1 MTASSACQHQQDARI
16 NGISKTD
23 GGEGL
28 TQGALPRSL
37 PDICFELQAKMDAF
51 LREQTDDPVLRKVQD
66 QARVSM
72 DVIQQA
78 LRQYG

>member
-1 MTASSACQHQQDARI
+1 MTASSTCQHQQDARI
-16 NGISKTD
+16 NGISKND

-28 TQGALPRSL
+28 TQDALPRSL
-37 PDICFELQAKMDAF
+37 PDICFELQAKVDAF
-51 LREQTDDPVLRKVQD
+51 LREQTDDQVLRKVQS

>member
-16 NGISKTD
+16 NGTCRTE
-23 GGEGL
+23 GEGL
-28 TQGALPRSL
+28 LTRSAPLPSL

-51 LREQTDDPVLRKVQD
+51 LREQTDDQVLRKVQS
-66 QARVSM
+66 QAKVSM

-78 LRQYG
+78 LRRYG